1 MPVDVERLME
11 DRESSQWRSAVSG
24 FILIQIPMAA
34 SAAALLFSTAEF
46 LGRPLDA
53 GWYAAA
59 FLGTWCVYL
68 HDSAASCDT
77 EDRIS
82 QPRRAAIFRSSRL
95 LATWFPILSAVLGIG
110 VLLSLEPSRPTI
122 TLLFVVAALG
132 LLHAIPFGGSR
143 GNTGSRRDLKRFA
156 VIKSPLVSIA
166 WAVAAVALPILEGD
180 HGTPDSGGIGLLGV
194 WLGGLLLPLLLA
206 DSLLLDV
213 RDIKADQAFG
223 LHTIAVRLGAKR
235 ARLLSGV
242 LIIVAVG
249 IGLLATARI
258 GTPSEWIPIWVTAGI
273 GLGLGWAFWPR
284 LRHQEATISIAMMGW
299 RFLLP
304 IPALLG

>member
-1 MPVDVERLME
+1 MPVDAERMTE
-11 DRESSQWRSAVSG
+11 DRESITWRSVASG

-34 SAAALLFSTAEF
+34 SAAALLFSTAKF

-68 HDSAASCDT
+68 HDSAASCDA

-95 LATWFPILSAVLGIG
+95 LGTWMPLLSAVLGIG
-110 VLLSLEPSRPTI
+110 VLLFLEPSRPTI
-122 TLLFVVAALG
+122 TLLLVVAALG

-143 GNTGSRRDLKRFA
+143 GDDEARRDLKRFA

-166 WAVAAVALPILEGD
+166 WAVAAVALPILEGA
-180 HGTPDSGGIGLLGV
+180 HGMADSGRIGMTGV

-213 RDIKADQAFG
+213 RDIDADRTFG
-223 LHTIAVRLGAKR
+223 LHTIAVRLGAER
-235 ARLLSGV
+235 VRLLAGI
-242 LIIVAVG
+242 LIVVAVG
-249 IGLLATARI
+249 IGMLAANRTN
-258 GTPSEWIPIWVTAGI
+258 TPSNVIEVCVTAGI

-284 LRHQEATISIAMMGW
+284 LRHREATISIAMMGW
-299 RFLLP
+299 RFLLL
-304 IPALLG
+304 IPAMLG